1 MFGSDIREQ
10 QVAVFEDTME
20 QLRSN
25 KTLAALTEQAKSGT
39 RLYMEGFRSKNRP
52 EYKNTSISVIESRSF
67 QAAKALTSELD
78 RVAVLNFASGTN
90 PGGGVRKGASA
101 QEECLCR
108 ISNLYPCLTIRRL
121 WEPFYQFHRDLPHKN
136 YSDRIIYSKDITVFK
151 TDTEWPSLMDD
162 WYSVDVITSPAPNIS
177 GVVAPDWEFIKEL
190 FTGRIRSILE
200 TALDNGIEALVL
212 GAFGCG
218 AFRNPPLLVS
228 QVFRNVLE
236 ADGYK
241 EHFAKIVFAIIGT
254 SNRSNENLNVFKR
267 TFS

>member
-1 MFGSDIREQ
+1 MYGADIREQ

-25 KTLAALTEQAKSGT
+25 KTLAVLTEQAKSGT
-39 RLYMEGFRSKNRP
+39 QLYMEGFNSTNRP
-52 EYKNTSISVIESRSF
+52 EYKNASISVIESRSF
-67 QAAKALTSELD
+67 QAAKDLTSEYD

-108 ISNLYPCLTIRRL
+108 ISNLYPCLTLKRL
-121 WEPFYQFHRDLPHKN
+121 WEQFYQFHRNLPHRN

-151 TDTEWPSLMDD
+151 SDTECPRSTDD
-162 WYSVDVITSPAPNIS
+162 WYSADVITSPAPNIS
-177 GVVAPDWEFIKEL
+177 GVPAPDWENLREL
-190 FTGRIRSILE
+190 FTSRVRNILE
-200 TALDNGIEALVL
+200 IAMENGIEALVL

-218 AFRNPPLLVS
+218 AFRNPPQLVS
-228 QVFRNVLE
+228 QVFYSVLE

>member
-1 MFGSDIREQ
+1 MDRLGIREQ

-20 QLRSN
+20 HLRSN
-25 KTLAALTEQAKSGT
+25 KTLATLTEQAKSDT
-39 RLYMEGFRSKNRP
+39 RLYMEGFSSKSRP
-52 EYKNTSISVIESRSF
+52 EYKHATISVIESRSF
-67 QAAKALTSELD
+67 QAAKELTAEYD

-108 ISNLYPCLTIRRL
+108 ISNLYPCLTLRRL
-121 WEPFYQFHRDLPHKN
+121 WEQFYQFHRNLPHRN
-136 YSDRIIYSKDITVFK
+136 CSDRIIYSKDITVIK
-151 TDTEWPSLMDD
+151 TDTDQPSFTDG
-162 WYSVDVITSPAPNIS
+162 WYSVDVLTSPAPNIS
-177 GVVAPDWEFIKEL
+177 DIIAPDWENLRKL
-190 FTGRIRSILE
+190 FASRIRNILE
-200 TALDNGIEALVL
+200 IAMDNCIEALVL

-218 AFRNPPLLVS
+218 AFRNPPQLVS
-228 QVFRNVLE
+228 QVFRSVLE

-254 SNRSNENLNVFKR
+254 SNRSNENLTVFKR

>member
-1 MFGSDIREQ
+1 VNGSDIREQ
-10 QVAVFEDTME
+10 QVVVFEDTME
-20 QLRSN
+20 LLRSN

-52 EYKNTSISVIESRSF
+52 EYKNASISVIESRSF
-67 QAAKALTSELD
+67 QAAKALTSEYD
-78 RVAVLNFASGTN
+78 RVAILNFASGTN

-108 ISNLYPCLTIRRL
+108 ISNLYPCLTINRL
-121 WEPFYQFHRDLPHKN
+121 WEPFYQFHRSLPHKN
-136 YSDRIIYSKDITVFK
+136 YSDRIIYSKDITVIK
-151 TDTEWPSLMDD
+151 TDTEQPIFTDD

-177 GVVAPDWEFIKEL
+177 GVARPDWENLREL
-190 FTGRIRSILE
+190 FASRIRNILE
-200 TALDNGIEALVL
+200 IAMENGVEVLVL

-218 AFRNPPLLVS
+218 AFRNPPQLVS
-228 QVFRNVLE
+228 QVFRGVLE

-241 EHFAKIVFAIIGT
+241 EHFAKIVFAIIGA
-254 SNRSNENLNVFKR
+254 SNRSNENLTVFKR